1 METGDEWHS
10 SGISAGARLLNA
22 FVGDSG
28 IECILSKFADDIK
41 MSGAA
46 DVLEGK
52 DALQRDLD
60 SLERWIHANLLEL
73 SKAKC
78 KVLHVGQ
85 GNPKQRYRM
94 AVNVLRA
101 ALRRRTWE
109 CQLMKDSI

>member
-1 METGDEWHS
+1 MSYSYKPELFNVFINDT
-10 SGISAGARLLNA
+10 
-22 FVGDSG
+22 DSG
-28 IECILSKFADDIK
+28 FEYTLSKFADDIK

-60 SLERWIHANLLEL
+60 SLERWIHANFLEL

-85 GNPKQRYRM
+85 GNPKQR
-94 AVNVLRA
+94 
-101 ALRRRTWE
+101 
-109 CQLMKDSI
+109 